1 MKLHISGAGWV
12 ALGGLAWL
20 VACSSTDPASGP
32 PASTAGAPS
41 GGAAAAGSS
50 AAGAPSAGASTT
62 AGTSSGGASSAGAA
76 GSSAGAGGT
85 PVAAGA
91 GGASGGASAGAAGT
105 GGAPSASKGP
115 FTCTE
120 YIGAYLT
127 MEWWNAGF
135 ENNGVDANK
144 WQEKWH
150 HHGHVLEWGNP
161 NSPFWADTGDAMDDT
176 KGAPIVSA
184 CTQSSNAPD
193 RIVFLALS
201 WELLTEEGWVS
212 ALTQDIATIK
222 LKRPSAK
229 WIDLVTMVRCPMDM
243 QCNPGANYGPGADA
257 VAGRQDCQVYPY
269 VDSAMAKVVAANS
282 DFVGLGPKLE
292 MAMCN
297 PAHDGA
303 HMTSAGNTQAAKD
316 YAAWYVAHP

>member
-1 MKLHISGAGWV
+1 MKLRISGAGFL

-20 VACSSTDPASGP
+20 LACSSSDPASSP
-32 PASTAGAPS
+32 PANTAGAS
-41 GGAAAAGSS
+41 G
-50 AAGAPSAGASTT
+50 AGAPAG
-62 AGTSSGGASSAGAA
+62 GGNSAGAA
-76 GSSAGAGGT
+76 TAGATSGAGTAGTAAGGGGAGGSSAGAGGA
-85 PVAAGA
+85 PLSAGA
-91 GGASGGASAGAAGT
+91 GGSSGGATAGAPGA
-105 GGAPSASKGP
+105 GGAPPASKGP

-127 MEWWNAGF
+127 MEWWNSGF
-135 ENNGVDANK
+135 ENNGVDKNK

-184 CTQSSNAPD
+184 CTQNSNAPD

-201 WELLTEEGWVS
+201 WEILDEAGWVS

-222 LKRPSAK
+222 VKRPSAK
-229 WIDLVTMVRCPMDM
+229 WVDLVTMVRCPMDM
-243 QCNPGANYGPGADA
+243 QCNPGANYGPGADT
-257 VAGRQDCQVYPY
+257 VAGRQDCEVYPY

-282 DFVGLGPKLE
+282 DFVGLGPRLE

-303 HMTSAGNTQAAKD
+303 HMTGAGNTQAAKD
-316 YAAWYVAHP
+316 YAAWYVQHP